1 MEEERGARE
10 SDDNMFSPR
19 HSQDSNDGLS
29 GDEKKGK
36 SPEIMG
42 FIDLGFFTDT
52 SLLIFIR
59 DFSFDFIS
67 TI

>member
-42 FIDLGFFTDT
+42 FIDLGFVV
-52 SLLIFIR
+52 FIR